1 MEGGDEDGGDGAAE
15 EAQVAGTNQL
25 AMASSKPA
33 LKKAPTAALYQK
45 ENTASAPTRVGGA
58 HVSYAAGYA
67 AGLGAA

>member
-1 MEGGDEDGGDGAAE
+1 MEGGDEGGEGAAA

-45 ENTASAPTRVGGA
+45 EQEASAPTRAGRA